1 MFISRSFMNRPSP
14 NRLSFGASRLAVAM
28 VSTALLAACASS
40 GNQAPVLDRTSR
52 AGSASAASQE
62 PPPPGY
68 YRVKRGDT
76 LYSIALRNGQ
86 AARDLTAWNNL
97 ANPNQIEVDQLIR
110 VVPPNADVSSSGAVV
125 TPVRPPITTAQ
136 PVDST
141 PAAPTTAAS
150 SGAVAGA
157 SDSVIALAWPARGSL
172 INRFDDKS
180 NKGID
185 IGGKRGD
192 AVLAADDGK
201 VIHVGPLRGYG
212 NLVIIKHNDT
222 FLTAYG
228 NNDKV
233 LVTEQSTVK
242 KGQKIAEMGSTDAD
256 RVKLHFEVRRNGKP
270 VDPMRFLPPQ

>member
-1 MFISRSFMNRPSP
+1 MFISRSSMNPPSP
-14 NRLSFGASRLAVAM
+14 ARTGRLAVAM
-28 VSTALLAACASS
+28 VSAALLAACASS

-52 AGSASAASQE
+52 AGTTSAASQE

-86 AARDLTAWNNL
+86 APRDLVAWNNIPN
-97 ANPNQIEVDQLIR
+97 ANQIEVDQLIR

-125 TPVRPPITTAQ
+125 TPVRPGNTSAQ

-141 PAAPTTAAS
+141 PATSSTAT
-150 SGAVAGA
+150 SGASAGA
-157 SDSVIALAWPARGSL
+157 SDSAIALAWPARGAL
-172 INRFDDKS
+172 LNRFDDKA

-192 AVLAADDGK
+192 AVVAADDGK

-270 VDPMRFLPPQ
+270 VDPMRLLPPQ